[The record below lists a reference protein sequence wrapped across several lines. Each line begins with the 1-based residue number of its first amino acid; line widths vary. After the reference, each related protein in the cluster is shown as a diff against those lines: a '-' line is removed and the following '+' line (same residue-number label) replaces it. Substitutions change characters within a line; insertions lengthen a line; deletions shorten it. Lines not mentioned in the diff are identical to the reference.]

1 MLCQSPGNATAQTLL
16 RHQSHPLVFGT
27 PFVASIAGYLGQ
39 VSDSKGRQS
48 IGSHPIVADQHRCY
62 CFGTAFGQGTV
73 GLQRALVVG
82 MAHHAQ
88 FEGTLRNLPDTGMA
102 NQSSRGIGLSVR
114 FAKIALRILCITLA
128 KRGGRIGVGCKASFC
143 SQ

>member
-1 MLCQSPGNATAQTLL
+1 MQPHRPYCGTSPTRRFLARPSSPVLLATWA
-16 RHQSHPLVFGT
+16 RSAT
-27 PFVASIAGYLGQ
+27 PKA
-39 VSDSKGRQS
+39 DSRLAAT
-48 IGSHPIVADQHRCY
+48 PIVADQHRCY
-62 CFGTAFGQGTV
+62 CFGTAFGQGNV

-88 FEGTLRNLPDTGMA
+88 FEGTLRKLPDTGMA

-128 KRGGRIGVGCKASFC
+128 RTWRTDRGGMQGVFLQSIAGY
-143 SQ
+143 